1 MIKNV
6 YKSLFR
12 FSYGTWIQALISIL
26 SLPIFA
32 RFLNP
37 SEYAV
42 ISLFILIYTI
52 LISIIFLGIDQSFV
66 RFYYDYSDKIK
77 YINSYLIISLT
88 SYTIFSFLVFYYKN
102 IISIYIIDSDS
113 YFLIGLLL
121 LHLFS
126 GIILRYLTLVL
137 RCEDLSILYS
147 NSQIFLSISYVIL
160 GVICI
165 LFFKNVYS
173 LIIGAV
179 ISQCLVAIYLY
190 TKLNKIIV
198 FNFSNNLIDRS
209 FTKEITKYSLPFIPI
224 IFLDWLFLN
233 FDKTILRE
241 YTDLNSL
248 GIYFTA
254 YKIVFV
260 LNIIQIGFKS
270 FWFPYALNKYKED
283 PDALIEF
290 KKLSKN
296 LIFFFT
302 IIILGLICIRD
313 ILKLLFPE
321 EYHGVSEIFPLLL
334 IIPFISTLYDIA
346 TFGIN
351 YFKKT
356 YYHIFTYLIALSIGI
371 PLIYYLI
378 PDYSLFGASIA
389 VVISS
394 LIYFVIGAYFNSF
407 FIQSYIDWINL
418 SINILLIIISAV
430 SIYFGFFNTPIYIL
444 ILFIIINVKTITG
457 LYKLIINLKIKKI

>member
-77 YINSYLIISLT
+77 YINSYLIISLI

-147 NSQIFLSISYVIL
+147 NSQIFLSISYFIL

-165 LFFKNVYS
+165 LIFKNVYS

-190 TKLNKIIV
+190 AKLNKIIV

-209 FTKEITKYSLPFIPI
+209 FIKEITKYSLPFIPI

-270 FWFPYALNKYKED
+270 FWFPYALNKYKDD
-283 PDALIEF
+283 PDAFLCAQY
-290 KKLSKN
+290 N
-296 LIFFFT
+296 A
-302 IIILGLICIRD
+302 
-313 ILKLLFPE
+313 
-321 EYHGVSEIFPLLL
+321 H
-334 IIPFISTLYDIA
+334 
-346 TFGIN
+346 
-351 YFKKT
+351 
-356 YYHIFTYLIALSIGI
+356 
-371 PLIYYLI
+371 
-378 PDYSLFGASIA
+378 
-389 VVISS
+389 
-394 LIYFVIGAYFNSF
+394 
-407 FIQSYIDWINL
+407 IQSVQDMVPRDRLLVFNVTSGWAPLCEFLKKDIPQVPFPFVNESDDIQMATKLMKIITYSWIP
-418 SINILLIIISAV
+418 ILATGCYV
-430 SIYFGFFNTPIYIL
+430 SYRLVF
-444 ILFIIINVKTITG
+444 
-457 LYKLIINLKIKKI
+457 